1 MKQNV
6 FSRFHFIVITGFISS
21 YKTIVRVICIYN
33 FIVCNAN
40 WKKLVKQ
47 GLGLIVQILMF
58 PYTYELKNKFQLE
71 EEGIGNIFL
80 LDFGSR
86 YSSRLHK
93 IS

>member
-1 MKQNV
+1 
-6 FSRFHFIVITGFISS
+6 
-21 YKTIVRVICIYN
+21 
-33 FIVCNAN
+33 
-40 WKKLVKQ
+40 
-47 GLGLIVQILMF
+47 MF

-80 LDFGSR
+80 WDFRSR

>member
-6 FSRFHFIVITGFISS
+6 FNRFYFIVITGFIYS
-21 YKTIVRVICIYN
+21 YKIIVGVIYIILLSLMPTEKTGETRVRTDCSNFDVSLCI
-33 FIVCNAN
+33 
-40 WKKLVKQ
+40 
-47 GLGLIVQILMF
+47 QI
-58 PYTYELKNKFQLE
+58 KNKFQLE

-80 LDFGSR
+80 WDFTR